1 MLRIKLQWQ
10 RPTDAETERLSVALQ
25 REQAIKEEKNND
37 EW

>member
-10 RPTDAETERLSVALQ
+10 RPTAAETERLAVALQ
-25 REQAIKEEKNND
+25 REQAIKEEKNNE